1 MLPRR
6 ITSALGAGFRPERSM
21 READRKVS
29 TRLDTINIIARTI
42 ASAAAGIAVISG
54 IGMSSPATAATPL
67 NIAAEARIALLAK
80 GYNATAQQLFSQF
93 SAGRG
98 NIVFSPYSVGTAM
111 SMALAGARGDT
122 ASEMMRALSLR
133 MSAEA
138 VDTGNA
144 EVLAVFNGYDRSTA
158 PPACPPAAA
167 LVGRNCEMRPGGDM
181 ANQCRYG
188 LLLQGARC
196 VGPAQAPPS
205 ARLLAANALMLL
217 KRGGVIAPDY
227 ITLLKTRYAAEVF
240 QQATLDDVN
249 GWVARKTADMIPHML
264 DRLDPD
270 GSAVLLD
277 AVYFKARWA
286 SVFDKKLTKDEPFR
300 LDRSQQ
306 ADVPMMNQS
315 GSFSLVSRGGYRAV
329 RLDYEV
335 SDLGLV
341 IVLPDDVEG
350 AAAVA
355 RRLDANA
362 LTELFAALRDGK
374 ARKPVALA
382 LPRFKTEYKAD
393 LVEPFRQMGMRKA
406 FEPGAADFSGMT
418 LAGQGGVYLST
429 ILHRAVI
436 DVAEESTEA
445 AAATAVVIA
454 RTVAPSVQPEP
465 FRADHPFLFYLV
477 DDTTGIILFQGRI
490 SDPR

>member
-1 MLPRR
+1 M
-6 ITSALGAGFRPERSM
+6 
-21 READRKVS
+21 
-29 TRLDTINIIARTI
+29 NIIAGAI
-42 ASAAAGIAVISG
+42 ASAAAGVAVISA
-54 IGMSSPATAATPL
+54 IGMALPAVAATPL
-67 NIAAEARIALLAK
+67 NIAAEARLALLSK
-80 GYNATAQQLFSQF
+80 GYNATGQQLFTQF
-93 SAGRG
+93 SAARG
-98 NIVFSPYSVGTAM
+98 NIVFSPYSVAAAM

-122 ASEMMRALSLR
+122 ATEMMRALSLR

-144 EVLAVFNGYDRSTA
+144 EVLSVLNGYDRSAA
-158 PPACPPAAA
+158 PPACPPGATV
-167 LVGRNCEMRPGGDM
+167 VGRNCEMRPAGDM

-188 LLLQGARC
+188 LLLQGTRC
-196 VGPAQAPPS
+196 VGPGQTAPS
-205 ARLLAANALMLL
+205 AKLLAANALMLH
-217 KRGGVIAPDY
+217 KRGDVIAPDY

-240 QQATLDDVN
+240 QQATLDDIN
-249 GWVARKTADMIPHML
+249 GWVARKTADMIPRML

-270 GSAVLLD
+270 ASATLLD

-286 SVFDKKLTKDEPFR
+286 SVFDKKLTKDEPFH

-306 ADVPMMNQS
+306 ADVATMNQS
-315 GSFSLVSRGGYRAV
+315 GSFSLVSRGGYRAL
-329 RLDYEV
+329 RLDYGV

-355 RRLDANA
+355 RRLDANT
-362 LTELFAALRDGK
+362 LTELFTALRDGK

-382 LPRFKTEYKAD
+382 LPRFKTEYKTD

-418 LAGQGGVYLST
+418 GRPAGQGGLYLST
-429 ILHRAVI
+429 VLHRAVI
-436 DVAEESTEA
+436 DVTEESTEA

-454 RTVAPSVQPEP
+454 RTSAVPVATQPEP
-465 FRADHPFLFYLV
+465 FRVDHPFLFYLV
-477 DDTTGIILFQGRI
+477 DDTTGLILFQGRI

>member
-1 MLPRR
+1 M
-6 ITSALGAGFRPERSM
+6 
-21 READRKVS
+21 
-29 TRLDTINIIARTI
+29 NIIAQAI
-42 ASAAAGIAVISG
+42 AGAAASVAVILV
-54 IGMSSPATAATPL
+54 IGTASPAVAATPL
-67 NIAAEARIALLAK
+67 NIAAEARLALLSK
-80 GYNATAQQLFSQF
+80 GYNATGQQLFTQF
-93 SAGRG
+93 SAARG
-98 NIVFSPYSVGTAM
+98 NIVFSPYSVAAAM

-122 ASEMMRALSLR
+122 ATEMMRALSLR

-144 EVLAVFNGYDRSTA
+144 EVLSVLNGYDRSAA
-158 PPACPPAAA
+158 PPACPPGATV
-167 LVGRNCEMRPGGDM
+167 VGRNCEMRPAGDM

-188 LLLQGARC
+188 LLLQGTRC
-196 VGPAQAPPS
+196 VGPGQTAPS
-205 ARLLAANALMLL
+205 AKLLAANALMLH
-217 KRGGVIAPDY
+217 KRGDVIAPDY

-240 QQATLDDVN
+240 QQATLDDIN
-249 GWVARKTADMIPHML
+249 GWVARKTADMIPRMF

-270 GSAVLLD
+270 ASATLLD

-286 SVFDKKLTKDEPFR
+286 SVFDKKLTKDEPFH

-306 ADVPMMNQS
+306 ADVATMNQS
-315 GSFSLVSRGGYRAV
+315 GSFSLVSRGGYRAL

-350 AAAVA
+350 AAAVT
-355 RRLDANA
+355 RRLDANT

-374 ARKPVALA
+374 ARKPVALS
-382 LPRFKTEYKAD
+382 LPRFKSEYKTD

-418 LAGQGGVYLST
+418 GRPAGQGGLYLST
-429 ILHRAVI
+429 VLHRAVI
-436 DVAEESTEA
+436 DVTEESTEA

-454 RTVAPSVQPEP
+454 RTAVAPPATQPEP
-465 FRADHPFLFYLV
+465 FRVDHPFLFYLV
-477 DDTTGIILFQGRI
+477 DDTTGLILFQGRI
-490 SDPR
+490 SDPRR

>member
-1 MLPRR
+1 M
-6 ITSALGAGFRPERSM
+6 
-21 READRKVS
+21 
-29 TRLDTINIIARTI
+29 NIITRTI
-42 ASAAAGIAVISG
+42 ASAAAGAAVISG
-54 IGMSSPATAATPL
+54 IGMSFPAGAATPL

-80 GYNATAQQLFSQF
+80 GYNATGQQLFAQF
-93 SAGRG
+93 SAARG
-98 NIVFSPYSVGTAM
+98 NVVFSPYSIGAAM

-122 ASEMMRALSLR
+122 ASEMLRALSLR
-133 MSAEA
+133 MSTEA

-144 EVLAVFNGYDRSTA
+144 EVLAVLNGYDRSAA
-158 PPACPPAAA
+158 PPVCPQGATLA
-167 LVGRNCEMRPGGDM
+167 GRNCEMRPGGDM

-188 LLLQGARC
+188 LLLQGTRC
-196 VGPAQAPPS
+196 VGPAQTQPS
-205 ARLLAANALMLL
+205 ARLLAANALMLH
-217 KRGGVIAPDY
+217 KGGDAIAPDY

-240 QQATLDDVN
+240 QQATLGDIN

-264 DRLDPD
+264 DQLDPD
-270 GSAVLLD
+270 ASATLLD

-315 GSFSLVSRGGYRAV
+315 ASFSVVSRGGYRAV

-335 SDLGLV
+335 ADLGLV

-374 ARKPVALA
+374 ARKPLALA
-382 LPRFKTEYKAD
+382 LPRFKSEYKAD

-418 LAGQGGVYLST
+418 RPWQGGLYVGT

-436 DVAEESTEA
+436 DVSEESTEA
-445 AAATAVVIA
+445 AAATAIGMVRTAIA
-454 RTVAPSVQPEP
+454 PVQPEP
-465 FRADHPFLFYLV
+465 FRVDHPFLFYLV

-490 SDPR
+490 GDPR